1 MKKFSQVGE
10 IEELRE
16 RLMRPAVLYEPS
28 VEPCN
33 ESLGSYFG
41 SVKVGLPEEA
51 WPEYEQRPMLGIL
64 QLNLEDLVHRPPG
77 TEDIRLLTLF
87 VDPESYPESE
97 GSWLVR
103 TYKTVSKLRA
113 LQSPKIESEVRPVS
127 LGPPVLIEDY
137 PCFED
142 LDEEVEDELWDSFSE
157 RYPTA
162 RGVKLGG
169 WPSLVQSEIYWAP
182 LNRHPAEPRY
192 VLQVDSLEEAG
203 WQWGHDGCAY
213 LGRGT
218 AKGRQN
224 EWAFEW
230 QCL

>member
-1 MKKFSQVGE
+1 MQKSLIVSE
-10 IEELRE
+10 MEALRE

-28 VEPCN
+28 FEFREDV
-33 ESLGSYFG
+33 LGSYFG
-41 SVKVGLPEEA
+41 AVRAALPDEDWPRYEERLMV
-51 WPEYEQRPMLGIL
+51 PIL
-64 QLNLEDLVHRPPG
+64 QLNLEELVYRPPG

-87 VDPESYPESE
+87 VDSQDYPENH
-97 GSWLVR
+97 GSWLLR
-103 TYKTVSKLRA
+103 TYSSLAKLRS
-113 LQSPKIESEVRPVS
+113 LDPPPLDFRVRAIS
-127 LGPPVLIEDY
+127 LGPPALIEDY
-137 PCFED
+137 PSFED
-142 LDEEVEDELWDSFSE
+142 LEVEDELWDNFSE
-157 RYPTA
+157 QYPPA

-182 LNRHPAEPRY
+182 HNEHPAEPRY

-224 EWAFEW
+224 DWVFEW

>member
-1 MKKFSQVGE
+1 MSE
-10 IEELRE
+10 IEGLRE

-28 VEPCN
+28 VEPSS
-33 ESLGSYFG
+33 ELLGSYFG

-51 WPEYEQRPMLGIL
+51 WPEYEQRPMLGVL
-64 QLNLEDLVHRPPG
+64 QLNLEDLVYRPPG
-77 TEDIRLLTLF
+77 TEDIRFLTLF
-87 VDPESYPESE
+87 IDTESYPDNE
-97 GSWLVR
+97 GSWVLR
-103 TYKTVSKLRA
+103 TYKTSSKLKSLDGPNHELKA
-113 LQSPKIESEVRPVS
+113 HKVS
-127 LGPPVLIEDY
+127 LGPPALIEDY

-142 LDEEVEDELWDSFSE
+142 LEEEVEDELWDTFSE
-157 RYPTA
+157 KYPTA

-169 WPSLVQSEIYWAP
+169 WPSLVQSEISWAP

-192 VLQVDSLEEAG
+192 VFQVDSLQEAR

-218 AKGRQN
+218 TKGRQN
-224 EWAFEW
+224 EWVFEW

>member
-1 MKKFSQVGE
+1 
-10 IEELRE
+10 
-16 RLMRPAVLYEPS
+16 MRPAVLFEPS
-28 VEPCN
+28 L
-33 ESLGSYFG
+33 ESQDDFLGSFFG
-41 SVKVGLPEEA
+41 VVKAALPDER
-51 WPEYEQRPMLGIL
+51 WPEYQGNPMLAIL
-64 QLNLEDLVHRPPG
+64 QLNLEGLAYRPPG
-77 TEDIRLLTLF
+77 TEDIRFLTLF
-87 VDPESYPESE
+87 VDSESYPESE
-97 GSWLVR
+97 GSWLLR
-103 TYKTVSKLRA
+103 TYKTVSKLMF
-113 LQSPKIESEVRPVS
+113 LQAPACESEIRQVS

-142 LDEEVEDELWDSFSE
+142 LEEDVEDELWDAFSE
-157 RYPTA
+157 KYHTA

-169 WPSLVQSEIYWAP
+169 WPSLIQSEIYWAP
-182 LNRHPAEPRY
+182 RNEHPARPKY
-192 VLQVDSLEEAG
+192 VLQIDSLEEAR